1 MSVPTKTKYSPDKI
15 QKYIVATRLE
25 GMTKAS
31 AFKEFVND
39 ELSDNSIGEAVS
51 SLEKTDRFLAILDVV
66 EGSAMSKAKQAMDKS
81 LEKYYER
88 YGDLLDEG
96 HEAIKA
102 ADSIEDKQ
110 AAMKEQRAN
119 LAMPVILNA
128 QKANQEVKG
137 IDTSGIIL

>member
-39 ELSDNSIGEAVS
+39 ELSDNSVGEAVS

-96 HEAIKA
+96 HQAIKA
-102 ADSIEDKQ
+102 AGNIEDKQ

-128 QKANQEVKG
+128 QKANQDVKG